1 MEQLIF
7 ATHNENKVKEVA
19 AVLKHRY
26 DLKSLSQIDFTQ
38 EIEEPFD
45 TIRENAI
52 EKAVVV
58 KRITG
63 MDCFSEDT
71 GLEVTALNGEPG
83 VKSAR
88 YAGEN
93 RDFDANIDKLLSNLG
108 QATDRTAR
116 FVTIVCLI
124 RNGERYIFEG
134 ECKGAIIAARKGTGG
149 FGYDSIFVPDG
160 DTRTFAE
167 MNMEEKNKYS
177 HRKKAIDKL
186 AIFLEKQP

>member
-1 MEQLIF
+1 MEPLIF
-7 ATHNENKVKEVA
+7 ATHNENKVKEVT
-19 AVLKHRY
+19 AVLDHRFNIR
-26 DLKSLSQIDFTQ
+26 SLSQIGITQ

-71 GLEVTALNGEPG
+71 GLEVNALNGEPG

-93 RDFDANIDKLLSNLG
+93 RDFRANIDKLLSNLNE
-108 QATDRTAR
+108 TSDRTAR
-116 FVTIVCLI
+116 FVTIICLL
-124 RNGERYIFEG
+124 RNGEQFIFEG
-134 ECKGAIIAARKGTGG
+134 ECKGTIIANRQGTGG
-149 FGYDSIFVPDG
+149 FGYDSVFIPDG

-167 MNMEEKNKYS
+167 MNMEDKNKYS
-177 HRKKAIDKL
+177 HRKKAMEKL
-186 AIFLEKQP
+186 VLFLEQNP

>member
-26 DLKSLSQIDFTQ
+26 DLKSLSQIGFTQ